1 MSTAKG
7 RVRYDFYCFWFSFVR
22 SREDWRGFDWNNRR
36 AMMKMRVDWKVEHVV
51 LMSQFI
57 VNFFL
62 ILFRVVSNV
71 NRRQKLSTLMI
82 RKKETWAN
90 FLPISRSC
98 RAVSSDETKDVSVWC
113 DRRFFIAFFIA
124 ASHFPTP
131 SKGFKLNWKS
141 LVRGI
146 SPGTDSVFLKS
157 LSLCIY
163 FRLPGGWRL
172 ELLLSF
178 LPKMAIKRHATGEG
192 DPKYTTSWLQ
202 QRISSLD

>member
-1 MSTAKG
+1 
-7 RVRYDFYCFWFSFVR
+7 
-22 SREDWRGFDWNNRR
+22 
-36 AMMKMRVDWKVEHVV
+36 MKMRVDWKVEHVV

-57 VNFFL
+57 VNFFSYPFSCSFQCEPKTKTFDFNDPWKGNL
-62 ILFRVVSNV
+62 SELF
-71 NRRQKLSTLMI
+71 
-82 RKKETWAN
+82 A
-90 FLPISRSC
+90 FFRSC
-98 RAVSSDETKDVSVWC
+98 RAVSNDKTKDVSVCC
-113 DRRFFIAFFIA
+113 DRRFEFFIA

-141 LVRGI
+141 LVRGNP
-146 SPGTDSVFLKS
+146 SGTDFVFLKS
-157 LSLCIY
+157 LSLCISL
-163 FRLPGGWRL
+163 RLPAGWRL